1 MSSPQALEPTLLH
14 AVRRYWALA
23 VVTFIVIAAGAVGVL
38 TLTATSNQTA
48 EMSMLLENPRESALF
63 NGGQA
68 QARGTADYLADQQDI
83 LDTAEIAR
91 RSVVAARER
100 DPGFPYDTVEF
111 LARRTVVRPSGQAL
125 VTVRFVA
132 DTTEHAVLGANSFA
146 VAYREFLES
155 ESAAEYTEYIA
166 ALDGEIE
173 ELQDRIADAQRRI
186 DAADSDGE
194 LTVLNQQVSALIRRA
209 SATAERRD
217 QLEVDAD
224 LLSGGGVRLVTPA
237 VVSQGSATGGMRS
250 LLAVGFIAA
259 LGALGV
265 TYLYALR
272 RRTFTS
278 ATEAGLALDAPVLG
292 IVPEYDADE
301 LLDLDADRDHRF
313 VVDIVGRWQDRHG
326 ADEPVVIAVTAAGRG
341 AGVTTSVAAM
351 ASVLGWRRKDTTV
364 IDGDVNEQQLTR
376 TLQPE
381 STLDHAG
388 LSDVIDGEHGVAD
401 VTRPVGT
408 DLPAVSLISRGS
420 RQLAPADHG
429 SLPSVIAE
437 IAASHQVTLIDV
449 PGGVADTLH
458 RAILSAVDHL
468 LVVVPHGSRVIAVER
483 LRDTLAALGLG
494 CDGVVVNRVPA
505 RGRPRRPGRREAT
518 PRDVRAPHGDRE
530 RSDTPGADIFE
541 STEP

>member
-14 AVRRYWALA
+14 ALRRYWVLA
-23 VVTFIVIAAGAVGVL
+23 VVTFVVIAAGATGVL
-38 TLTATSNQTA
+38 TLTATSSQTA
-48 EMSMLLENPRESALF
+48 EMSMLLEDPRESALF

-68 QARGTADYLADQQDI
+68 QPRGTTTDYLADQQDI

-100 DPGFPYDTVEF
+100 DPDFPYDTVEF

-132 DTTEHAVLGANSFA
+132 DTTEVAVLGANSFA
-146 VAYREFLES
+146 VAYQDFLES
-155 ESAAEYTEYIA
+155 ESAAEYTAYIA

-173 ELQDRIADAQRRI
+173 QLQDRIADAQRRI
-186 DAADSDGE
+186 DAADSEGE
-194 LTVLNQQVSALIRRA
+194 STVLNQQVSALIRRA

-259 LGALGV
+259 LGAVGV

-278 ATEAGLALDAPVLG
+278 ATEAGLALEASVLG

-301 LLDLDADRDHRF
+301 LDLDDDRDHRF
-313 VVDIVGRWQDRHG
+313 VVDIVAQWQDRHG

-351 ASVLGWRRKDTTV
+351 ASVLGWRRKDTAV
-364 IDGDVNEQQLTR
+364 VDSDVNEQQLTR
-376 TLQPE
+376 MLQPD

-388 LSDVIDGEHGVAD
+388 LTDVIDGEHSVVD
-401 VTRPVGT
+401 VTRPAGADV
-408 DLPAVSLISRGS
+408 PAVKVVSRGS
-420 RQLAPADHG
+420 RQLAPADAG
-429 SLPSVIAE
+429 RLPSVIGE
-437 IAASHQVTLIDV
+437 IAANHQVTLIDV
-449 PGGVADTLH
+449 PGGVTDTLH
-458 RAILSAVDHL
+458 RTILSTVDHL

-483 LRDTLAALGLG
+483 LRDTLAARGLG
-494 CDGVVVNRVPA
+494 CDGVVFNRVPP
-505 RGRPRRPGRREAT
+505 RRRPRRPSRREVA
-518 PRDVRAPHGDRE
+518 PRDVPAAAGDRE
-530 RSDTPGADIFE
+530 RSETPGADIFE